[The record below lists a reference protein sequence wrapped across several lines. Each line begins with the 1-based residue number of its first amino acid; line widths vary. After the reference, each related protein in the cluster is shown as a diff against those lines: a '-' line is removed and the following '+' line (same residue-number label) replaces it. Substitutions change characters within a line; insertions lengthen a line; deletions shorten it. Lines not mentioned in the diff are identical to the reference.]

1 MLLISS
7 FLTTN
12 LKPNVKV
19 ANYLGKLAVTIVEQG
34 KLSQTGV
41 DQDWSLHA
49 RAVRCIPTSTRVC
62 KKVCET
68 YSGWVRTSI
77 NCTAIPKSAQII
89 C

>member
-7 FLTTN
+7 FLTYN

-34 KLSQTGV
+34 KRSQTVV

-68 YSGWVRTSI
+68 
-77 NCTAIPKSAQII
+77 
-89 C
+89 

>member
-1 MLLISS
+1 MLLISY

-12 LKPNVKV
+12 LKPNDIVKV

-34 KLSQTGV
+34 KLSQTVV

-49 RAVRCIPTSTRVC
+49 QAVSCIPTSTRVC

-68 YSGWVRTSI
+68 
-77 NCTAIPKSAQII
+77 
-89 C
+89 

>member
-19 ANYLGKLAVTIVEQG
+19 ANHLGELAVTIFEQG
-34 KLSQTGV
+34 KRSQTV

-49 RAVRCIPTSTRVC
+49 QAVRCIVHAYVSAKKCVST
-62 KKVCET
+62 
-68 YSGWVRTSI
+68 
-77 NCTAIPKSAQII
+77 
-89 C
+89 

>member
-19 ANYLGKLAVTIVEQG
+19 ANYFGKLAVTIVEQG
-34 KLSQTGV
+34 KRSQTVV
-41 DQDWSLHA
+41 DQDWSLHAHA
-49 RAVRCIPTSTRVC
+49 RAVRCIPTSTHVC

-68 YSGWVRTSI
+68 
-77 NCTAIPKSAQII
+77 
-89 C
+89 

>member
-34 KLSQTGV
+34 KRSQTV
-41 DQDWSLHA
+41 DDQDWSLHA
-49 RAVRCIPTSTRVC
+49 RAVRCIPTSTRAC
-62 KKVCET
+62 KNMCKT
-68 YSGWVRTSI
+68 
-77 NCTAIPKSAQII
+77 
-89 C
+89 

>member
-34 KLSQTGV
+34 KRSQTGV
-41 DQDWSLHA
+41 DQDWIELACPSSQMHTKQYTCLQ
-49 RAVRCIPTSTRVC
+49 
-62 KKVCET
+62 
-68 YSGWVRTSI
+68 
-77 NCTAIPKSAQII
+77 KSM
-89 C
+89 

>member
-34 KLSQTGV
+34 KRSQTVV

-49 RAVRCIPTSTRVC
+49 RACSQMHTNQYTC
-62 KKVCET
+62 LQ
-68 YSGWVRTSI
+68 
-77 NCTAIPKSAQII
+77 KSV
-89 C
+89 